1 MRVLVLGAGLVG
13 TELARRLREAGH
25 AVVGTTT
32 TDAKVPALKE
42 LFDEVHVLRGSDADA
57 VATAA
62 RGADAV
68 VVCAGPDARRAMSA
82 AERAATYEDV
92 LVATA
97 NSVVAAA
104 PQQARVVAL
113 SSLSVYGDAANDL
126 TEVTE
131 DAPLTASADASPTMF
146 QRMER
151 AYLDGLPGRA
161 CVFRCADIYG
171 AGDPPIEDKVA
182 FAHTVLK
189 GSVPFQGDALF
200 YRVHVLDVVAAV
212 EHALA
217 TGLTGVFN
225 LTHEGVPASNRARF
239 DAIGAALG
247 HGPLEFRD
255 ELKSPTRPVSVA
267 RLAATGFRT
276 RHTAVEATA

>member
-1 MRVLVLGAGLVG
+1 MKVLVIGAGLVG
-13 TELARRLREAGH
+13 TELARGLRDGGH

-32 TDAKVPALKE
+32 TESKAPGLREV
-42 LFDEVHVLRGSDADA
+42 FDEVHVLRGADTEA

-62 RGADAV
+62 AGADAI

-82 AERAATYEDV
+82 EERAATYEDV

-97 NSVVAAA
+97 RSVVSAA
-104 PQQARVVAL
+104 PQDARVVAL

-126 TEVTE
+126 DEVTE
-131 DAPLTASADASPTMF
+131 DAPLTTSADASPRMF
-146 QRMER
+146 QEMER
-151 AYLDGLPGRA
+151 TYLDGLPGRA
-161 CVFRCADIYG
+161 CVLRCADIYG

-182 FAHTVLK
+182 FAHTVLG

-200 YRVHVLDVVAAV
+200 YRVHVLDVVAAI
-212 EHALA
+212 EHTLRSALD
-217 TGLTGVFN
+217 GVFN
-225 LTHEGVPASNRARF
+225 LTHEGVPATNRDRF
-239 DAIGAALG
+239 DAIGARLG

-255 ELKSPTRPVSVA
+255 ELKGPARPVSVA

-276 RHTAVEATA
+276 AHTTVEVA